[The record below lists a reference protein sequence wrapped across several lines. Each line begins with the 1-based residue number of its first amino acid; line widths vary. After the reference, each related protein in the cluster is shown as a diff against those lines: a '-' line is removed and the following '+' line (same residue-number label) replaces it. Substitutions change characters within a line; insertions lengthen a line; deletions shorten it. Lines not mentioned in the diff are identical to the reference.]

1 QLGAGRM
8 AIAGGTHR
16 QEAPAAFRRLH
27 HALRLGRDERKRLL
41 AEDMLAGVE
50 GGDGR
55 LGVREGR
62 RRDNH
67 RVDIPSGQQVVQTR
81 HDVRNAVLLREGLRT
96 LRQDVEDRHRPC
108 RGVLGQRPHMAVGDP
123 PGPDDADAKLVQA
136 LLPRVRGGHADTAVL
151 PPSIDGGRPLVMSG
165 TTNYGSSF
173 LCPDARLGDS
183 LSTAGVGCCRKAALH
198 RGKSRQFVLSE
209 ATLRQD
215 AATALPNFFAFLHEA
230 PDILQATSG
239 IALLLDLTGL
249 RAINADGGTAAGD
262 DHVGLLAAVLREI
275 TAASAPPAPRCYRLG
290 GDEFLLFLPDADGG
304 DAEWWTAHVNAAL
317 SALAHRRANGRSC
330 PRVQGT
336 AVPYPGPTG
345 SVAELL
351 ASVYREVDTSRG
363 SEANSI
369 VPRLLN
375 RIDET
380 LSLLI
385 EARLQAHT
393 DVVSG
398 LPNHRAAES
407 ALSAALKSPLTR
419 NFSVLLVDGDDLRAY
434 NALGYEAG
442 NQMIRDLG

>member
-1 QLGAGRM
+1 
-8 AIAGGTHR
+8 
-16 QEAPAAFRRLH
+16 
-27 HALRLGRDERKRLL
+27 
-41 AEDMLAGVE
+41 
-50 GGDGR
+50 
-55 LGVREGR
+55 
-62 RRDNH
+62 
-67 RVDIPSGQQVVQTR
+67 
-81 HDVRNAVLLREGLRT
+81 
-96 LRQDVEDRHRPC
+96 
-108 RGVLGQRPHMAVGDP
+108 
-123 PGPDDADAKLVQA
+123 
-136 LLPRVRGGHADTAVL
+136 
-151 PPSIDGGRPLVMSG
+151 MSG

-442 NQMIRDLG
+442 NQMIRDLGRLLSERLREGDVLTRWLSGDEYLIILQGAGRRDALTIADRLCRHVARFTADWSIPITVSIGVASAPEDGHTVERLIQTVEIRATEAKRAGKDCVA